1 MAELNYGLSE
11 LALEIRSMVREFA
24 VSRVKPVRAELDETG
39 EFPTA
44 LLRELGKMDLMGL
57 YIPVEYGGTFE
68 GDSLPNLVAVEELS
82 RICIGV
88 SVSYAASGLG
98 ADPILLGASDEQK
111 KKFLPPIASGEK
123 WAAYGLTEP
132 NAGSDA
138 GSIRTTAVKKG
149 DTYVLNG
156 TKQWITNGGEADIYT
171 IFAVT
176 DKNRGA
182 RGVSCFIVEKGT
194 PGFKF
199 GKKENKLGIRCSATR
214 ELIFE
219 DCEVPAANL
228 IGREGT
234 GFIWAMKTF
243 DVSRPGIAAQAVGL
257 AQGAL
262 DEAVTYAKV
271 REQFGR
277 PIIANQG
284 LSWMLADMATKV
296 ETARALTY
304 AVVKTIDSGAKDYSK
319 FSAMCKVYASDVA
332 MQVTTD
338 AVQVLGGYG
347 YMKEYPVEKMMR
359 DAKILQIY
367 EGTNQIQRDI
377 IGLALN
383 KEYAAA
389 VKK

>member
-1 MAELNYGLSE
+1 MSELNYGLSE
-11 LALEIRSMVREFA
+11 LALEIRGMVREFA
-24 VSRVKPVRAELDETG
+24 EARVKPVRAELDETG
-39 EFPTA
+39 HFPA
-44 LLRELGKMDLMGL
+44 EILRELGKMDLMGL
-57 YIPVEYGGTFE
+57 YIPTEYGGTFE
-68 GDSLPNLVAVEELS
+68 GDSMPNLIAVEELS

-88 SVSYAASGLG
+88 SVSFAANGLG
-98 ADPILLGASDEQK
+98 ADPILIGASDEQK
-111 KKFLPPIASGEK
+111 KKFLPPLASGEK
-123 WAAYGLTEP
+123 WAAYALTEP

-149 DTYVLNG
+149 DKYVLNG

-171 IFAVT
+171 VFAVT

-199 GKKENKLGIRCSATR
+199 GKKENKLGIRASATR

-262 DEAVTYAKV
+262 DEAVAYAKV
-271 REQFGR
+271 REQFGK

-296 ETARALTY
+296 ETARAGDNLEIRVIDKGQGIPEDMRQKIFEPLFSTKGFG
-304 AVVKTIDSGAKDYSK
+304 VGLGLSITKDIMEKHNGGIDVKSK
-319 FSAMCKVYASDVA
+319 V
-332 MQVTTD
+332 
-338 AVQVLGGYG
+338 G
-347 YMKEYPVEKMMR
+347 
-359 DAKILQIY
+359 
-367 EGTNQIQRDI
+367 EGTTVTLWLPLDER
-377 IGLALN
+377 
-383 KEYAAA
+383 
-389 VKK
+389 

>member
-1 MAELNYGLSE
+1 MSELNYGLSE
-11 LALEIRSMVREFA
+11 MALEIRAMVREFA
-24 VSRVKPVRAELDETG
+24 EARVKPVRAELDETG
-39 EFPTA
+39 HFPA
-44 LLRELGKMDLMGL
+44 ELLRELGKMDLMGL
-57 YIPVEYGGTFE
+57 YIPAEYGGTWE
-68 GDSLPNLVAVEELS
+68 GDSLPNIVAVEELS

-88 SVSYAASGLG
+88 SVSFAANGLG
-98 ADPILLGASDEQK
+98 ADPILLGASDAQK
-111 KKFLPPIASGEK
+111 KKYLPPLASGEK

-149 DTYVLNG
+149 DKYILNG

-171 IFAVT
+171 VFAVT

-199 GKKENKLGIRCSATR
+199 GKKENKLGIRASATR

-262 DEAVTYAKV
+262 DEAVMYAKV
-271 REQFGR
+271 REQFGK

-304 AVVKTIDSGAKDYSK
+304 ATVQSIDRGVKDYSK

-338 AVQVLGGYG
+338 AVQVFGGYG

-377 IGLALN
+377 IGLSLN

-389 VKK
+389 LKK

>member
-11 LALEIRSMVREFA
+11 LALEIRSMMREFA
-24 VSRVKPVRAELDETG
+24 QTRVKPVRAELDETG
-39 EFPTA
+39 EFPRE

-57 YIPVEYGGTFE
+57 YIPEAYGGTFD
-68 GDSLPNLVAVEELS
+68 GDSLPNIIAVEELS
-82 RICIGV
+82 RVCIGV
-88 SVSYAASGLG
+88 SVSYAANGLG
-98 ADPILLGASDEQK
+98 SDPILIGGSEEQK
-111 KKFLPPIASGEK
+111 KKYLPAIASGEK
-123 WAAYGLTEP
+123 LAAYALTEP

-149 DTYVLNG
+149 DKYVLNG
-156 TKQWITNGGEADIYT
+156 TKQWITNGGEADVYCV
-171 IFAVT
+171 FAVT
-176 DKNRGA
+176 DKSRGA
-182 RGVSCFIVEKGT
+182 RGVSCFIVETGT
-194 PGFKF
+194 PGFSF
-199 GKKENKLGIRCSATR
+199 GKKENKMGIRASATR

-219 DCEVPAANL
+219 DCEVPAENL

-243 DVSRPGIAAQAVGL
+243 DVSRPGIAAQAIGL

-262 DEAVTYAKV
+262 DEAVSYAKV
-271 REQFGR
+271 RQQFGR
-277 PIIANQG
+277 PVIANQG
-284 LSWMLADMATKV
+284 LSWMLAEMATKI
-296 ETARALTY
+296 EAARALTY
-304 AVVKTIDSGAKDYSK
+304 ATVRTIDSGAKDYSK
-319 FSAMCKVYASDVA
+319 FSAMCKMYASDMA
-332 MQVTTD
+332 MEVTTN

-389 VKK
+389 AKA

>member
-1 MAELNYGLSE
+1 MSELNYGLSE
-11 LALEIRSMVREFA
+11 LALEIRAMVREFA
-24 VSRVKPVRAELDETG
+24 ESRVKPVRAELDESG
-39 EFPTA
+39 HFPTE
-44 LLRELGKMDLMGL
+44 LLKELGKMDLMGL
-57 YIPVEYGGTFE
+57 YIPTEYGGTWE
-68 GDSLPNLVAVEELS
+68 GDSLPNIIAVEELS

-88 SVSYAASGLG
+88 SVSYAANGLG
-98 ADPILLGASDEQK
+98 ADPILIGGSDEQK
-111 KKFLPPIASGEK
+111 KKYLPPLATGEK

-149 DTYVLNG
+149 DTYILNG

-243 DVSRPGIAAQAVGL
+243 DVSRPGIAAQAIGL

-262 DEAVTYAKV
+262 DEAVLYAKV
-271 REQFGR
+271 REQFGK

-284 LSWMLADMATKV
+284 LSWMLAEMATKV

-304 AVVKTIDSGAKDYSK
+304 AVVRSIDSGVKDISK
-319 FSAMCKVYASDVA
+319 FSAMCKLYASDVA

-338 AVQVLGGYG
+338 AVQVFGGYG

-383 KEYAAA
+383 KEYGA
-389 VKK
+389 VAKA

>member
-11 LALEIRSMVREFA
+11 MALEIRAMVREFA
-24 VSRVKPVRAELDETG
+24 ESRVKPVRAELDETG
-39 EFPTA
+39 HFPTEI
-44 LLRELGKMDLMGL
+44 LRELGKMDLMGL
-57 YIPVEYGGTFE
+57 YIPAEYGGTFE
-68 GDSLPNLVAVEELS
+68 GDSMPNLIAVEELS

-88 SVSYAASGLG
+88 SVSFAANGLG
-98 ADPILLGASDEQK
+98 ADPILIGASDEQK
-111 KKFLPPIASGEK
+111 KKYLPPLASGEK

-149 DTYVLNG
+149 DKYILNG

-182 RGVSCFIVEKGT
+182 RGVSCFIVEKGM

-199 GKKENKLGIRCSATR
+199 GKKENKLGIRASATR

-262 DEAVTYAKV
+262 DEAVAYAKV
-271 REQFGR
+271 REQFGK

-304 AVVKTIDSGAKDYSK
+304 ATVQSIDRGVKDYSK

-338 AVQVLGGYG
+338 AVQVFGGYG

-383 KEYAAA
+383 KEYGA
-389 VKK
+389 VTKK

>member
-11 LALEIRSMVREFA
+11 LATEIRAMVREFA
-24 VSRVKPVRAELDETG
+24 EARVKPVRAELDETG
-39 EFPTA
+39 HFPTEI
-44 LLRELGKMDLMGL
+44 LRELGKMDLMGL
-57 YIPVEYGGTFE
+57 YIPAEYGGTFE
-68 GDSLPNLVAVEELS
+68 GDSMPNLIAVEELS

-88 SVSYAASGLG
+88 SVSFAANGLG
-98 ADPILLGASDEQK
+98 ADPILIGASDEQK
-111 KKFLPPIASGEK
+111 KKFLPALASGEK
-123 WAAYGLTEP
+123 WAAYALTEP

-149 DTYVLNG
+149 DKYVLNG
-156 TKQWITNGGEADIYT
+156 TKQWITNGGEADVYT
-171 IFAVT
+171 VFAVT

-194 PGFKF
+194 PGFTF
-199 GKKENKLGIRCSATR
+199 GKKENKLGIRASATR

-262 DEAVTYAKV
+262 DEAVLYAKV
-271 REQFGR
+271 REQFGK

-304 AVVKTIDSGAKDYSK
+304 ATVQSIDRGAKDYSK

-338 AVQVLGGYG
+338 AVQVFGGYG

-383 KEYAAA
+383 KEYGA
-389 VKK
+389 VAKK

>member
-1 MAELNYGLSE
+1 MSELNYGLSE
-11 LALEIRSMVREFA
+11 LALEIRGMVREFA
-24 VSRVKPVRAELDETG
+24 QTRVKPVRAELDETG

-68 GDSLPNLVAVEELS
+68 GDSLPNLIAVEELS
-82 RICIGV
+82 RVCIGV

-194 PGFKF
+194 PGFTF
-199 GKKENKLGIRCSATR
+199 GKKENKLGIRASATR

>member
-11 LALEIRSMVREFA
+11 MALEIRAMVREFA
-24 VSRVKPVRAELDETG
+24 ESRVKPVRAELDETG
-39 EFPTA
+39 HFPTEI
-44 LLRELGKMDLMGL
+44 LRELGKMDLMGL
-57 YIPVEYGGTFE
+57 YIPAEYGGTFE
-68 GDSLPNLVAVEELS
+68 GDSMPNLIAVEELS

-88 SVSYAASGLG
+88 SVSFAANGLG
-98 ADPILLGASDEQK
+98 ADPILIGASDEQK
-111 KKFLPPIASGEK
+111 KKYLPALASGEK

-149 DTYVLNG
+149 DKYILNG

-182 RGVSCFIVEKGT
+182 RGVSCFIVEKGM

-199 GKKENKLGIRCSATR
+199 GKKENKLGIRASATR

-262 DEAVTYAKV
+262 DEAVAYAKV
-271 REQFGR
+271 REQFGK

-304 AVVKTIDSGAKDYSK
+304 ATVQSIDRGVKDYSK

-338 AVQVLGGYG
+338 AVQVFGGYG

-383 KEYAAA
+383 KEYGA
-389 VKK
+389 VTKK

>member
-1 MAELNYGLSE
+1 MSELNYGLSE
-11 LALEIRSMVREFA
+11 MTLEIRDMVKEFA
-24 VSRVKPVRAELDETG
+24 EARVRPVRAELDETG
-39 EFPTA
+39 KFPTEI
-44 LLRELGKMDLMGL
+44 LQELGKMDLMGL
-57 YIPVEYGGTFE
+57 YIPPEYGGTFE
-68 GDSLPNLVAVEELS
+68 GDSMPNLIAVEELS
-82 RICIGV
+82 RVCIGV
-88 SVSYAASGLG
+88 SVSYAANGLG
-98 ADPILLGASDEQK
+98 ADPILIGGSEEQK
-111 KKFLPPIASGEK
+111 KKYLTPLATGEK
-123 WAAYGLTEP
+123 MAAYALTEP
-132 NAGSDA
+132 MAGSDA

-149 DTYVLNG
+149 DKYVLNG

-171 IFAVT
+171 VFAVT
-176 DKNRGA
+176 DKNRGS
-182 RGVSCFIVEKGT
+182 RGVSCFIVEKDT
-194 PGFKF
+194 AGFTF
-199 GKKENKLGIRCSATR
+199 GKKEDKLGIRASATR

-219 DCEVPAANL
+219 DCEVPAENL

-262 DEAVTYAKV
+262 DESVMYAKV
-271 REQFGR
+271 REQFGK

-304 AVVKTIDSGAKDYSK
+304 ATVQSIDRGVKDYSK

-367 EGTNQIQRDI
+367 EGTNQIQREI

-383 KEYAAA
+383 KEYAAFG
-389 VKK
+389 K

>member
-11 LALEIRSMVREFA
+11 LALEIRGMVREFA

-39 EFPTA
+39 HFPTEI
-44 LLRELGKMDLMGL
+44 LRELGKMDLMGL
-57 YIPVEYGGTFE
+57 YIPTEYGGTFE
-68 GDSLPNLVAVEELS
+68 GDSMPNLIAVEELS

-88 SVSYAASGLG
+88 SVSFAASGLG
-98 ADPILLGASDEQK
+98 ADPILIGASDEQK

-149 DTYVLNG
+149 DKYILNG

-199 GKKENKLGIRCSATR
+199 GKKENKLGIRASATR

-262 DEAVTYAKV
+262 DEAVMYAKV
-271 REQFGR
+271 REQFGK

-304 AVVKTIDSGAKDYSK
+304 ATVRTIDSGAKDYSK

-338 AVQVLGGYG
+338 AVQVFGGYG

-389 VKK
+389 AKK